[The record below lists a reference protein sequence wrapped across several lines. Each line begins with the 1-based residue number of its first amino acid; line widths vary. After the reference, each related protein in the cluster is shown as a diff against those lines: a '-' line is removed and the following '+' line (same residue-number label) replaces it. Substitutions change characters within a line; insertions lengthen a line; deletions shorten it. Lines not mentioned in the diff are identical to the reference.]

1 MTGLNHSPTFS
12 VMPFLTSIDDSVVK
26 KQFEIVNRPVTIGRH
41 PECDV
46 VIDDVSVSRRH
57 AQIVKENGSFYV
69 DDLSSRNGTL
79 VNNHE
84 IHRKTKLFDGSEI
97 RICDVLFTFHL
108 GAEPGYE
115 KPRKT
120 MSDHDRNVSSSF
132 LVDDGSDNSTIM
144 SQLEVPSHHSGIT
157 GKVSPEEKLK
167 ALVQIT
173 QALSD
178 GVERD
183 SILQSTLNCIF
194 ELFLEADR
202 GFIAFRDEDGKILP
216 TTIKTRG
223 RNDEQIRLSRTIVN
237 RVLDSKQAILSSD
250 AAEDSRFD
258 LSQSI
263 ADFRIRSMMC
273 APILNAQ
280 NESIG
285 VIQLDTLRRSIAFQ
299 EEDLEVLVT
308 VAMQVGLALQRL
320 DYFEEIKKSAQVQ
333 KDLELAHEVQQRF
346 LPQRNPDIEGYDF
359 FAYYRAAERV
369 GGDYYDYI
377 QLDDTTIAIIVA
389 DVVGHG
395 IAAALLMAKLSGEA
409 RFALASNRDP
419 VDAFNRINRNLS
431 DLNLDK
437 FVTAIMGL
445 FDTRTNRVTFV
456 NAGHMPPVLRR
467 SCGTINSLEIEG
479 SGLPLGILEKTTY
492 GSSTFDIQ
500 DGDIFLMYTD
510 GVNESMNSEGELLGT
525 AGLIDEMRESQAKTP
540 EAIGNVVYN
549 TVKRFVG
556 NGPQHD
562 DICFVCIGK

>member
-1 MTGLNHSPTFS
+1 
-12 VMPFLTSIDDSVVK
+12 MPFLTSVDASVVK
-26 KQFEIVNRPVTIGRH
+26 KQFEILSRPVVIGRH

-46 VIDDVSVSRRH
+46 VIDEVSVSRRH
-57 AQIVKENGSFYV
+57 AQIVKENGNFYIE
-69 DDLSSRNGTL
+69 DLSSRNGTM
-79 VNNHE
+79 VNNNE

-97 RICDVLFTFHL
+97 KICDVLFTFHV
-108 GAEPGYE
+108 GTEPSYQR
-115 KPRKT
+115 PRKT
-120 MSDHDRNVSSSF
+120 MSERSDYVNGGALLFDEN
-132 LVDDGSDNSTIM
+132 DNSTIM
-144 SQLEVPSHHSGIT
+144 SQLEIPSSHHAGVA

-173 QALSD
+173 QALAN

-183 SILQSTLNCIF
+183 SILQSTLDCIF

-202 GFIAFRDEDGKILP
+202 GFIAFRDDDGKIVPSTL
-216 TTIKTRG
+216 KTRAT
-223 RNDEQIRLSRTIVN
+223 NDEQIRLSRTIIN
-237 RVLDSKQAILSSD
+237 RVLDTKQAILSSD

-273 APILNAQ
+273 APILDRD
-280 NESIG
+280 ETPIG

-299 EEDLEVLVT
+299 EEDLEILVT

-320 DYFEEIKKSAQVQ
+320 DFFEEAKQSAQVR
-333 KDLELAHEVQQRF
+333 KDLELAHEVQQGF
-346 LPQRNPDIEGYDF
+346 LPQRNPDVEGYDF
-359 FAYYRAAERV
+359 YAYYRAAERV

-377 QLDDTTIAIIVA
+377 DLGGGKIAIIVA

-409 RFALASNRDP
+409 RFALASQDDP
-419 VDAFNRINRNLS
+419 VAAFNRINRNLS
-431 DLNLDK
+431 DMNLDK

-445 FDTRTNRVTFV
+445 FDTNNNQVTFV

-467 SCGTINSLEIEG
+467 ACGTIEPLAVEG
-479 SGLPLGILEKTTY
+479 SGLPLGILESTQY
-492 GSSTFDIQ
+492 GSSTFQID
-500 DGDIFLMYTD
+500 DGDVFLMYTD
-510 GVNESMNSEGELLGT
+510 GVNESMSESGEILGT
-525 AGLIDEMRESQAKTP
+525 QGLIDEMRQSQAKSA

-549 TVKRFVG
+549 TVKRFVNG
-556 NGPQHD
+556 GPQHD

>member
-1 MTGLNHSPTFS
+1 
-12 VMPFLTSIDDSVVK
+12 MPFLTSVDASVVK
-26 KQFEIVNRPVTIGRH
+26 KQFEILGRPVVIGRH

-46 VIDDVSVSRRH
+46 VIDEVSVSRRH
-57 AQIVKENGSFYV
+57 AQIVKENGNFYV
-69 DDLSSRNGTL
+69 EDLRSRNGTM
-79 VNNHE
+79 VNNNE

-108 GAEPGYE
+108 GNEPGYE

-120 MSDHDRNVSSSF
+120 LSESSDHIGGTLF
-132 LVDDGSDNSTIM
+132 VDEHDNSTIM
-144 SQLEVPSHHSGIT
+144 SQLEIPSHHAGVA
-157 GKVSPEEKLK
+157 GKVSPAEKLK

-178 GVERD
+178 GVQRD
-183 SILQSTLNCIF
+183 PILQNALDCLF

-202 GFIAFRDEDGKILP
+202 GFIAFRDDDGAIIP
-216 TTIKTRG
+216 STIKTRG
-223 RNDEQIRLSRTIVN
+223 TNDEQIRLSRTIVN
-237 RVLDSKQAILSSD
+237 RVLDTQQAVLSSD

-273 APILNAQ
+273 APILDGN
-280 NESIG
+280 NKSIG

-299 EEDLEVLVT
+299 EEDLEILVT
-308 VAMQVGLALQRL
+308 VAIQVGLALHRL
-320 DYFEEIKKSAQVQ
+320 EFFDELKKSAQVR
-333 KDLELAHEVQQRF
+333 KDLELAHEVQQGF
-346 LPQRNPDIEGYDF
+346 LPQRNPDIDGYEF

-377 QLDDTTIAIIVA
+377 ELGDGKIAIIVA

-409 RFALASNRDP
+409 RFALASNIDP
-419 VDAFNRINRNLS
+419 AEAFIQINRNLS
-431 DLNLDK
+431 SMNLDK

-445 FDTRTNRVTFV
+445 FDTKTNEVTFV

-467 SCGTINSLEIEG
+467 ASGAIESLVVEG
-479 SGLPLGILEKTTY
+479 SGLPLGILDSTQY
-492 GSSTFDIQ
+492 GSSTFSVA
-500 DGDIFLMYTD
+500 DGDVFLMYTD
-510 GVNESMNSEGELLGT
+510 GVNESMSESGEILGT
-525 AGLIDEMRESQAKTP
+525 QGLIDEMKLSQAKSA

-549 TVKRFVG
+549 TVKRFVNG
-556 NGPQHD
+556 GPQHD